1 MDHWTEIYTALCVA
15 KSGTVSKAADVLGVH
30 RATVN
35 RHIDTLEASLG
46 AKLFLRHRRGY
57 ELTDTG
63 KEFLSVA
70 SRAHDTLDDFFGR
83 VRVQNAELDG
93 EIVVTTVPQLTQLI
107 LPAIL
112 EFRRRYPRT
121 RVSVNTSN
129 ALARL
134 EKAEAHVALRVG
146 QKPSHNDYVVQHFCA
161 LEFTLYVHQAYV
173 DRRGMPEFDDLGRH
187 VFVGNPSSESR
198 APMDVWLGRYIAP
211 EQVVLKS
218 ENATVLQSAIWNGDG
233 LGFMPRG
240 YARQFPELIEIIPPQ
255 PEWRVESWLVTHI
268 DVHRTDKIQSMLE
281 CLKAVTA
288 QG

>member
-15 KSGTVSKAADVLGVH
+15 KSGTVSKAADALGVH
-30 RATVN
+30 RATIN
-35 RHIDTLEASLG
+35 RHIDTLEAGLG

-83 VRVQNAELDG
+83 VRVRNAELDG
-93 EIVVTTVPQLTQLI
+93 EIVVTTLSPLTELI

-112 EFRRRYPRT
+112 EFRRRFPRT
-121 RVSVNTSN
+121 RVSVNTGHE
-129 ALARL
+129 LARL

-161 LEFTLYVHQAYV
+161 LEFTLYAHETYV
-173 DRRGMPEFDDLGRH
+173 DRQGMPDFDDLGGH
-187 VFVGNPSSESR
+187 TFVGNPSSESR
-198 APMDVWLGRYIAP
+198 APIEAWLAQHVAP
-211 EQVVLKS
+211 EQLVLKS
-218 ENATVLQSAIWNGDG
+218 ANAKVLETAIFSGEG

-240 YARQFPELIEIIPPQ
+240 YARQFPELIPVIPPQ
-255 PEWRVESWLVTHI
+255 PEWRVESWLVTHM
-268 DVHRTDKIQSMLE
+268 DVHRTDKIQSMLT
-281 CLKAVTA
+281 CLKTVTA